1 MLNEKKE
8 LKNNELN
15 NKELP
20 EGVTEL
26 SMEDLEQVTGGARPL
41 YIVDGVSMAD
51 GLSGINPADI
61 EGMAVLKDASAT
73 ALYGSKAGN

>member
-1 MLNEKKE
+1 MLNDNKE

-26 SMEDLEQVTGGARPL
+26 SMEDLEQVTGGAGPNVTA
-41 YIVDGVSMAD
+41 YPGGSA
-51 GLSGINPADI
+51 GLTDTVIK
-61 EGMAVLKDASAT
+61 EEAVLISASFE
-73 ALYGSKAGN
+73 LGM

>member
-26 SMEDLEQVTGGARPL
+26 SMEDLEQVTGGAGPVMGSGAAGVIGQTEAQDVM
-41 YIVDGVSMAD
+41 YTFVDK
-51 GLSGINPADI
+51 N
-61 EGMAVLKDASAT
+61 
-73 ALYGSKAGN
+73 N

>member
-26 SMEDLEQVTGGARPL
+26 SMEDLEQVTGGHTMGPDVSGVIGQAIAQGVL
-41 YIVDGVSMAD
+41 STVFDGV
-51 GLSGINPADI
+51 N
-61 EGMAVLKDASAT
+61 
-73 ALYGSKAGN
+73 